1 MSAAFTTMSERVF
14 EPSLFVNSDPL
25 APLARSPNTHRTL
38 RCVVNQIPWDNHPYP
53 ERMHLS
59 GWSIEHTVGS
69 AGAFHDRPPPAP
81 LRPTIWIHQVD
92 RPALVLG
99 STQRA
104 PLLDVASAE
113 QAGIEVCQRRS
124 GGGLVYVDPDT
135 SLWIDVIVPRGHPL
149 WSDDIG
155 LAFNWVGETWASA
168 LASTGLTDLTRVHT
182 GRLMHPDWG
191 RVICFAG
198 LGPGEVVVGGRKV
211 VGLSQRRT
219 REMARFQGL
228 AVSELAAPTIR
239 RHLQPGALPAD
250 LDHELDELPVGAP
263 LDLDAL
269 PEAFIASLPV
279 SN

>member
-1 MSAAFTTMSERVF
+1 MPT
-14 EPSLFVNSDPL
+14 SD
-25 APLARSPNTHRTL
+25 
-38 RCVVNQIPWDNHPYP
+38 
-53 ERMHLS
+53 
-59 GWSIEHTVGS
+59 WSIEHTTGAAGS
-69 AGAFHDRPPPAP
+69 FHNRPPPAP
-81 LRPTIWIHQVD
+81 LRPTVWIHRVD

-104 PLLDVASAE
+104 PLLDTESAE
-113 QAGIEVCQRRS
+113 RAGIEICQRRS
-124 GGGLVYVDPDT
+124 GGGLVYVDPAT

-149 WSDDIG
+149 WSDDVG
-155 LAFNWVGETWASA
+155 LAFDWVGQTWAAA
-168 LASTGLTDLTRVHT
+168 LAATGLPGPSRVHS

-191 RVICFAG
+191 RVVCFAG

-228 AVSELAAPTIR
+228 AVTQLGASTIR
-239 RHLQPGALPAD
+239 AHLRPGVLPPD
-250 LDHELDELPVGAP
+250 LDHQLDELPVGAE

-269 PEAFIASLPV
+269 PGAFIDSLPE